1 MTDDISVTSE
11 NPLFASTNASCLF
24 HTVVSFLFFFNQP
37 NKQMRNW
44 MNHGEKM
51 HLVQP
56 IHLLD
61 NFQVFALNFKQFVHL
76 IVSFLFFIVIYG

>member
-1 MTDDISVTSE
+1 
-11 NPLFASTNASCLF
+11 
-24 HTVVSFLFFFNQP
+24 
-37 NKQMRNW
+37 MRNW